1 MIHKGLFAAMTLM
14 AAISPAVAAR
24 PDPVPG
30 EGAPAASADARYCLR
45 TEPTTGSRI
54 ELIRCETRLE
64 WSLLGVD
71 IDREWAKEGV
81 RVIG

>member
-1 MIHKGLFAAMTLM
+1 MIHKQLFTALVLM
-14 AAISPAVAAR
+14 AAISPAAAAR
-24 PDPVPG
+24 PEPMPG
-30 EGAPAASADARYCLR
+30 EGAPTASADARYCLR

-54 ELIRCETRLE
+54 ELIRCETRQE

-71 IDREWAKEGV
+71 LDREWAKEGV